1 MLTIFQLDGINAV
14 KAIMV
19 VVFPD
24 AVSPLI
30 NTLIPSASII
40 HRYAASI
47 ERSDLLD
54 GSERSFWAGDGRNEG
69 LAEVPRAVDP
79 TQRDFATESV
89 YEYGSRTG
97 VYRLLRLF

>member
-47 ERSDLLD
+47 ESSDLLGMTCVMD
-54 GSERSFWAGDGRNEG
+54 SGVLANLLIVAFVPFLLTSFPNTMLILEPSGSVASMTG
-69 LAEVPRAVDP
+69 
-79 TQRDFATESV
+79 FA
-89 YEYGSRTG
+89 
-97 VYRLLRLF
+97 